1 MRQMGHK
8 PEALPRIRSAFA
20 ARREM
25 LARGWHDV
33 GDMLDTMLTRIPPAR
48 MQLGDLAM
56 VQSGDEMGSIMV
68 NVAPRKLIGWREDAD
83 QMVMLDVSL
92 DELAGAWNV

>member
-8 PEALPRIRSAFA
+8 PETLPRIRSAFA
-20 ARREM
+20 ARRAM
-25 LARGWHDV
+25 LDRGWPDV
-33 GDMLDTMLTRIPPAR
+33 AAMLDSMLPRIAPAR
-48 MQLGDLAM
+48 MLLGDLAV
-56 VQSGDEMGSIMV
+56 VQSDEGLGSIMV

-83 QMVMLDVSL
+83 KMVTLDVSL